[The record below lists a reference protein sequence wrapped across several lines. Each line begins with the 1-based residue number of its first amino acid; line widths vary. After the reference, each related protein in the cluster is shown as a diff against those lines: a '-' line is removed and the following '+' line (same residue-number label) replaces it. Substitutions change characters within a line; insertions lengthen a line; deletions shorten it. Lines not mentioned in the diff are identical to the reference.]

1 MGIFFFG
8 KKFSWDWEVVETFVF
23 LPPFPLVSALII
35 STPLLSLLLGRKREK
50 KIARWEKEEKLGLKS
65 FRALAAERKEF

>member
-1 MGIFFFG
+1 MGILFFG
-8 KKFSWDWEVVETFVF
+8 KKLSWDWEVVKTFVF
-23 LPPFPLVSALII
+23 LPPFPLVSALI

-50 KIARWEKEEKLGLKS
+50 KFARWEKEEKLCLES

>member
-1 MGIFFFG
+1 MGILFFG
-8 KKFSWDWEVVETFVF
+8 KKFSWDWEVVKTFIL
-23 LPPFPLVSALII
+23 LPPFPLVSALI